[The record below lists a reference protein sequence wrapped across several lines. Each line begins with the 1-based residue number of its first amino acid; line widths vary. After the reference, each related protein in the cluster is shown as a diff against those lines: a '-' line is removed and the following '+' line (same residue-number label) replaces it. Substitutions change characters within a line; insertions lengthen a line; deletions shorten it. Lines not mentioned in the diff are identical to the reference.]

1 MTRRRTYP
9 AQMNIGGQ
17 NCRFEKILKEDFFS
31 VNILYRSGEGQHHV
45 LKLSD
50 FRFICG
56 VLLRPFAALMSRHE
70 YRIYQRVVGIE
81 GIPALG
87 SRYGSRGYFH
97 EYVDGETL
105 AEWGRGKPL
114 PDHFFDRLS
123 VIIRQ
128 IHVRGIFYADLNKRG
143 NIIVGKDNK
152 PHLIDFQ
159 ICMHFRRRYGAL
171 GGWSERLFETL
182 IREDIYHLY
191 KLKRHFQPERLTP
204 GESQLAQRSA
214 LGQGFNRFL
223 GNPFRRV
230 KRLIYPAGSNETVWY
245 KWRRNRR
252 VARRRTPSGR

>member
-1 MTRRRTYP
+1 MTRHRTYP
-9 AQMNIGGQ
+9 EQINIGGQ
-17 NCRFEKILKEDFFS
+17 DCRFETILKEDFFS
-31 VNILYRSGEGQHHV
+31 VNILYRSGAGQGHV

-50 FRFICG
+50 FRFILG
-56 VLLRPFAALMSRHE
+56 ALLRPFATLMSRHE
-70 YRIYQRVVGIE
+70 YRIFQRVAGIE

-105 AEWGRGKPL
+105 AEWDRSKPL
-114 PDHFFDRLS
+114 PDDFFDQLS
-123 VIIRQ
+123 AIIRQ

-143 NIIVGKDNK
+143 NIIVGNDNR

-159 ICMHFRRRYGAL
+159 ICMHFRQRYSPF
-171 GGWSERLFETL
+171 GGLSKRIFEKL

-191 KLKRHFQPERLTP
+191 KLKRHFQPARLTA

-214 LGQGFNRFL
+214 LGQGFNRFF

-230 KRLIYPAGSNETVWY
+230 KRIIYPAGSNETVWY
-245 KWRRNRR
+245 KWRRNRH
-252 VARRRTPSGR
+252 VARRRTPSDR